1 MGEGELRRIAKEI
14 RIDILEMLAE
24 AGSGHTAGPLGAA
37 DFWTLL
43 YFGGAKNEQDKVVL
57 SAGHY
62 APVLYATLA
71 KAGLFE
77 KEKLKTLRKLG
88 SPLQGHPVYQSIPG
102 IENGSG
108 SLGQGIS
115 MAVGMAMANKLDE
128 KKSMIYCFMGDG
140 EQNEGQV
147 WEAYMSA
154 AKFKLDNLT
163 VIIDRNHIQIDGHT
177 EEIMPTE
184 PLRGK
189 LLEFGFYV
197 MECDGHNF
205 EEMRDVLE
213 KSKVIFE
220 KPKAIILHTMPGK
233 GVSFMEN
240 DPSWHGK
247 APTLIEAEKGIEE
260 LKNSRTQD
268 S

>member
-1 MGEGELRRIAKEI
+1 
-14 RIDILEMLAE
+14 MLAK
-24 AGSGHTAGPLGAA
+24 AGSGHTAGSLGAA

-43 YFGGAKNEQDKVVL
+43 YLGKIAKYRVGEPWWEGRDKVVL

-62 APVLYATLA
+62 APVLYAVLA
-71 KAGLFE
+71 EVGFFNR
-77 KEKLKTLRKLG
+77 EKLMTLRQIG
-88 SPLQGHPVYQSIPG
+88 SDLQGHPVYESLPG
-102 IENGSG
+102 VENGSG

-115 MAVGMAMANKLDE
+115 MAVGMAMANKLDD

-154 AKFKLDNLT
+154 SKFRLDNLT

-247 APTLIEAEKGIEE
+247 VPSILECEKAIDE
-260 LKNSRTQD
+260 LK
-268 S
+268 

>member
-1 MGEGELRRIAKEI
+1 M
-14 RIDILEMLAE
+14 D
-24 AGSGHTAGPLGAA
+24 
-37 DFWTLL
+37 
-43 YFGGAKNEQDKVVL
+43 
-57 SAGHY
+57 
-62 APVLYATLA
+62 
-71 KAGLFE
+71 
-77 KEKLKTLRKLG
+77 
-88 SPLQGHPVYQSIPG
+88 HPYQ
-102 IENGSG
+102 
-108 SLGQGIS
+108 
-115 MAVGMAMANKLDE
+115 NKLDE

-247 APTLIEAEKGIEE
+247 ASSPIEAERGIEE
-260 LKNSRTQD
+260 LKKSRTQD

>member
-1 MGEGELRRIAKEI
+1 
-14 RIDILEMLAE
+14 
-24 AGSGHTAGPLGAA
+24 
-37 DFWTLL
+37 
-43 YFGGAKNEQDKVVL
+43 
-57 SAGHY
+57 
-62 APVLYATLA
+62 
-71 KAGLFE
+71 
-77 KEKLKTLRKLG
+77 
-88 SPLQGHPVYQSIPG
+88 
-102 IENGSG
+102 
-108 SLGQGIS
+108 
-115 MAVGMAMANKLDE
+115 
-128 KKSMIYCFMGDG
+128 MGDG

-154 AKFKLDNLT
+154 SKFKLDNLT

-189 LLEFGFYV
+189 LLEFGLYV
-197 MECDGHNF
+197 MECDGHNY

-240 DPSWHGK
+240 EPSWHGK
-247 APTLIEAEKGIEE
+247 APTILESK
-260 LKNSRTQD
+260 
-268 S
+268 